1 MSFPK
6 DEREQ
11 PAIMCP
17 DMLCP
22 FCLESDVRRYAIGD
36 TPLMLGFNC
45 RGCSQIWRMTR
56 KTANIWAAVKT
67 LAPLPPSAKAPNED
81 ATAAA
86 CACSFCTDDDGGELN
101 GGELNGASVGVD
113 EIKVGDVVRLRS
125 GGLAL
130 TVTTRS
136 TVETKTGEVRTRLGL
151 TTFTPDDN
159 GIIRLQGIDPACV
172 QVVGKVPEVRPLVP
186 WPDFNI

>member
-11 PAIMCP
+11 PAILFP
-17 DMLCP
+17 DLHCP
-22 FCLESDVRRYAIGD
+22 FCLKSDVRSYEIGD
-36 TPLMLGFNC
+36 THRMLAFNC
-45 RGCSQIWRMTR
+45 RACSQIWRMTR
-56 KTANIWAAVKT
+56 KMVDIWAAART

-81 ATAAA
+81 
-86 CACSFCTDDDGGELN
+86 TDDGL
-101 GGELNGASVGVD
+101 GVD
-113 EIKVGDVVRLRS
+113 EVKVGDVVRLRS

-172 QVVGKVPEVRPLVP
+172 QVVGKVPEVKPLVP
-186 WPDFNI
+186 WPNFNI